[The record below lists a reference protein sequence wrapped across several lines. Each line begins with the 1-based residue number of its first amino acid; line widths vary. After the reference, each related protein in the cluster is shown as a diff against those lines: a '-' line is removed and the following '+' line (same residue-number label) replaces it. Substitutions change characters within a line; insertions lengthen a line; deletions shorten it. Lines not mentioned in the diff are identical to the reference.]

1 VPDASVGGSQNES
14 IPSALLRQHEVGKT
28 DARKPPADALAAI
41 SLGDN
46 LLELG
51 PGPGPTTLALA
62 RIAPRVTAVEIDRE
76 LAKWR
81 AGNRRARAA
90 TSRWSKGMRLR
101 CRSMTRGSAR
111 SSA

>member
-1 VPDASVGGSQNES
+1 MPDASVGGSQNES
-14 IPSALLRQHEVGKT
+14 IPSALLRQQEVGKT